1 MLPTPGFAQLRSPG
15 FKWTGISPYFC
26 FSLSLPLRPID
37 HSLSPSEFFSGWS
50 PRSLCLKSDLRY
62 FLWLDKESKVGKRER
77 ERVRWSGG
85 VRIFV
90 GITVYLHRAC
100 LPAVPL
106 DERKCYPVVTKGP
119 STIFT
124 RLSVQDLEG
133 IVATSAMSMVML

>member
-1 MLPTPGFAQLRSPG
+1 M
-15 FKWTGISPYFC
+15 
-26 FSLSLPLRPID
+26 
-37 HSLSPSEFFSGWS
+37 
-50 PRSLCLKSDLRY
+50 
-62 FLWLDKESKVGKRER
+62 GKREW